1 MQDTN
6 ISQYEVNITPTVPQ
20 RLNRRVFNR
29 LVEQYRE
36 RALGGARPV
45 FDGSAIVF
53 THKPLPFET
62 RSFDVELEEDNAPV
76 GRARIPR
83 RFTIR
88 IRKTRE
94 IFMGDLFRFLN
105 GRGDMTN
112 NCQMAMVAMDIIIS
126 HKISA
131 IYPTVRRS
139 FYTPQVTKPLPGG
152 LEAWQGRNQYFP
164 IEVCDVIREQRYM
177 RKLTGMQTD
186 EMMNFAR
193 QNPNVRANK
202 IQDGLNI
209 LNYRD
214 NEYLQQFGMSISN
227 NMAVDSPHSNNSVPP
242 NIKGETYRTERNLP
256 DNIIEGFLREFVV
269 TCIDTGMNIPN
280 RRPPICR
287 ENPIGNT
294 EESLKKAWLRA
305 GNNAKVQPQLILCAD
320 VSHPPPGET
329 DKPSYAALCGS
340 MDARASRYAASIR
353 VQTGRYEI
361 IVDMAN
367 MVKELLKTF
376 YQTCGRKPER
386 ILFYRDGI
394 SEGQFENVLRSEFN
408 AIRAACQALDAKQ
421 NTDRSGNCLP
431 GTVVD
436 KNITHPFEFDFYLL
450 SHAGLLGTSRPAHYH
465 VLYDENG
472 FDANRLQ
479 TLSYNLCYIFVRCT
493 RAVSLVPP
501 VYYAHL
507 VTTRAKHHTHK
518 VPGGD
523 HTFGVVKP
531 DLQRA
536 IYGSLGRLQV
546 RFLSGN
552 CPVIW

>member
-1 MQDTN
+1 
-6 ISQYEVNITPTVPQ
+6 
-20 RLNRRVFNR
+20 
-29 LVEQYRE
+29 
-36 RALGGARPV
+36 
-45 FDGSAIVF
+45 
-53 THKPLPFET
+53 
-62 RSFDVELEEDNAPV
+62 
-76 GRARIPR
+76 
-83 RFTIR
+83 
-88 IRKTRE
+88 
-94 IFMGDLFRFLN
+94 
-105 GRGDMTN
+105 
-112 NCQMAMVAMDIIIS
+112 MAMVAMDIIIS

-152 LEAWQGRNQYFP
+152 LEAWQGRLSYPFLPCVIVRRNQYFP

-227 NMAVDSPHSNNSVPP
+227 NMAVVDARILPTPTIQYHPTSRERRIEPKGGVWNLRDKKVATGATLGSWSVLAFL
-242 NIKGETYRTERNLP
+242 NERNLP

-305 GNNAKVQPQLILCAD
+305 GNNAKVQPQLILYEPTILIGAD
-320 VSHPPPGET
+320 VSHPGPGET

-394 SEGQFENVLRSEFN
+394 SEGQFENVLRSELN

-518 VPGGD
+518 VPGGE

-531 DLQRA
+531 DLQRVMYFA
-536 IYGSLGRLQV
+536 YGSLGRLEV
-546 RFLSGN
+546 RFLSDKGAALFCKQRSCLN
-552 CPVIW
+552 CKYLPMAHFYCVSSYFLK

>member
-1 MQDTN
+1 
-6 ISQYEVNITPTVPQ
+6 
-20 RLNRRVFNR
+20 
-29 LVEQYRE
+29 
-36 RALGGARPV
+36 
-45 FDGSAIVF
+45 
-53 THKPLPFET
+53 
-62 RSFDVELEEDNAPV
+62 
-76 GRARIPR
+76 
-83 RFTIR
+83 
-88 IRKTRE
+88 
-94 IFMGDLFRFLN
+94 
-105 GRGDMTN
+105 
-112 NCQMAMVAMDIIIS
+112 MAMVAMDIIIS

-152 LEAWQGRNQYFP
+152 LEAWQGRLSYPFLPCVIVRRNQYFP

-242 NIKGETYRTERNLP
+242 NIKGETYRTERWN
-256 DNIIEGFLREFVV
+256 
-269 TCIDTGMNIPN
+269 TGMNIPN

-305 GNNAKVQPQLILCAD
+305 GNNAKVQPQLILYEPTILIGAD
-320 VSHPPPGET
+320 VSHPGPGET

-394 SEGQFENVLRSEFN
+394 SEGQFENVLRSELN

-518 VPGGD
+518 VPGGE

-531 DLQRA
+531 DLQRVMYFA
-536 IYGSLGRLQV
+536 YGSLGRLEV
-546 RFLSGN
+546 RFLSDKGAALFCKQRSCLN
-552 CPVIW
+552 CKYLPMAHFYCVSSYFLK